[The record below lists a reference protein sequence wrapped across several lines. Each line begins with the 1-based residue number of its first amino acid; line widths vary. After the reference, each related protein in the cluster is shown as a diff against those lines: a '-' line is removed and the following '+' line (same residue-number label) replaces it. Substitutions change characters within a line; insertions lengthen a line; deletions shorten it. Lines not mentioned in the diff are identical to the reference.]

1 MAVWIF
7 DGIAIKDSFNFSL
20 HFIQTLIRIGNTIKS
35 YRTRAPFRETFEPNI
50 HRNMRFFIFYT
61 IFSVYNIHGNA
72 TILEEQN
79 NRSVFATME
88 EVSYEQLNNSAA

>member
-1 MAVWIF
+1 
-7 DGIAIKDSFNFSL
+7 
-20 HFIQTLIRIGNTIKS
+20 
-35 YRTRAPFRETFEPNI
+35 
-50 HRNMRFFIFYT
+50 MRFFIFYT

-88 EVSYEQLNNSAA
+88 GVSYEQLNNSAA